1 MLRAP
6 RPQRQLS
13 ARLRTQQGDPQ
24 PPPPQSPLPLPPLRP
39 ARGTGPLT
47 SRFRHIAVLGPF
59 TSCRQQG
66 QRKRKRHEAPPRSD
80 RRRENGG
87 RQRWG
92 CGGQSRGGGDKGGS
106 PGSAVARRVQSVT
119 TQLFLASNFIS
130 SMDAECS
137 ACKQNSEVS

>member
-1 MLRAP
+1 MVTLYN
-6 RPQRQLS
+6 RPS
-13 ARLRTQQGDPQ
+13 MI
-24 PPPPQSPLPLPPLRP
+24 PPLRYTGRP
-39 ARGTGPLT
+39 LSSWNSFCFSGTLFSSSLREAVLMVLWET
-47 SRFRHIAVLGPF
+47 WRRLSRFRHIAVLGPF

-137 ACKQNSEVS
+137 I